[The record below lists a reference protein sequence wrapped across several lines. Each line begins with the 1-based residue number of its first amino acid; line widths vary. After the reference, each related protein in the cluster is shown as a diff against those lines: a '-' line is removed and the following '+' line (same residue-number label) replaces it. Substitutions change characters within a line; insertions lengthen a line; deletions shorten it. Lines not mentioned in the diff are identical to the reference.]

1 MYFCCSA
8 CPFRPWNHHSPQP
21 GSGGF
26 RWNRLLLPLSIRGNS
41 RCLGCKCGLQKR
53 FLSGSDRTRLY
64 RAFKIRISLKQP
76 GKTEFPEP
84 FSRLNLSPAVPFPD
98 TQPVLYLHP
107 EKDSSCLVLEDVPV
121 LPRSG
126 GLSVQCPPADLQ
138 KTSEYSPA
146 PG

>member
-1 MYFCCSA
+1 MYFCSSA
-8 CPFRPWNHHSPQP
+8 CPFRPWNHHSSQP

-53 FLSGSDRTRLY
+53 FLSRSDRTRLY

-76 GKTEFPEP
+76 GKTGFPEP
-84 FSRLNLSPAVPFPD
+84 FSRLNLSPAVSFPD

-138 KTSEYSPA
+138 QTSEYSPV

>member
-8 CPFRPWNHHSPQP
+8 CPFRPGNHHSSQP
-21 GSGGF
+21 CSGGF
-26 RWNRLLLPLSIRGNS
+26 RRNRMLLPLSIRGNS

-76 GKTEFPEP
+76 GKTRFPEP

-98 TQPVLYLHP
+98 TQPVLYPHP
-107 EKDSSCLVLEDVPV
+107 ETDSSCLVLEDAPA

-126 GLSVQCPPADLQ
+126 GQPAQYPPADLRQ
-138 KTSEYSPA
+138 TSGYTPA
-146 PG
+146 HV